1 MSQKSNEFD
10 ITGMHC
16 AACVGRVEKVV
27 SRMDG
32 VADVKVNLLT
42 RKGSVTYTDDSKVT
56 PDDVIKAITGIGFGA
71 TLAEEGVQKL
81 EKVNYKPQLYRMII
95 AAVMAIPMMVSMM
108 GNHLFGWPML
118 PHWVE
123 LVLATVAQFG
133 PGLVFY
139 QGAWSAIKS
148 GSLTMDVLVALGTS
162 VAYLFSIYNMYV
174 GSHDMYLKR
183 PHGSLPSSY

>member
-56 PDDVIKAITGIGFGA
+56 PDDVIKAITGIGFWC
-71 TLAEEGVQKL
+71 
-81 EKVNYKPQLYRMII
+81 YPC
-95 AAVMAIPMMVSMM
+95 
-108 GNHLFGWPML
+108 
-118 PHWVE
+118 
-123 LVLATVAQFG
+123 
-133 PGLVFY
+133 
-139 QGAWSAIKS
+139 
-148 GSLTMDVLVALGTS
+148 
-162 VAYLFSIYNMYV
+162 
-174 GSHDMYLKR
+174 
-183 PHGSLPSSY
+183 